1 MASSPQ
7 KTILIIEDEPHIVL
21 GLRDALEFEG
31 FRVLSASRGK
41 EGVALARSDAPDAII
56 LDLMLPDRNGY
67 AVCEEIRRSNPF
79 VPIVML
85 TARSQESDKIRGLDS
100 GADDYVTK
108 PFSVNELIAR
118 MRAIFRRAE
127 RSRTAP
133 EAVEI
138 GDAKVNFATHTLL
151 RQGEA
156 TQLSFYEIELLR
168 LLTERAGE
176 PVSRD
181 EILSKIWGLD
191 AAPTNRTV
199 DNFIVKLRRKIEKSP
214 DKPVHILTVY
224 GFGYKLA
231 AADDA
236 PASDQ
241 DREESASQNA
251 KDSTP

>member
-1 MASSPQ
+1 MSSASPNKQ
-7 KTILIIEDEPHIVL
+7 TILIIEDEPHIVL

-31 FRVLSASRGK
+31 FRVLSSSRGK
-41 EGVALARSDAPDAII
+41 DGVELARANAPDAII

-79 VPIVML
+79 VPIIML
-85 TARSQESDKIRGLDS
+85 TARSQESDKIRGLDA

-118 MRAIFRRAE
+118 MRAIFRRTQRAGKA
-127 RSRTAP
+127 TV

-138 GDAKVNFATHTLL
+138 GDARVNFATHTLL

-156 TQLSFYEIELLR
+156 TQLSFYEVELLR

-191 AAPTNRTV
+191 AAPSNRTV
-199 DNFIVKLRRKIEKSP
+199 DNFIVKLRRKIEKLP
-214 DKPVHILTVY
+214 DKPQHILTVY

-231 AADDA
+231 GAQDD
-236 PASDQ
+236 S
-241 DREESASQNA
+241 ESAEA
-251 KDSTP
+251 K